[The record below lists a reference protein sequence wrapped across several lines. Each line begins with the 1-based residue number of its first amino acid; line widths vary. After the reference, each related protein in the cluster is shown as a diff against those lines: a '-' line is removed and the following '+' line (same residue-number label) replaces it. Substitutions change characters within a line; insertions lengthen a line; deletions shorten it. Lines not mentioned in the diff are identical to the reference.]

1 MSAVSDVLE
10 GLRLAAN
17 EEDSTARALCATA
30 LLSTATAEGARQ
42 AKEGARPGEW
52 RAHAKE
58 GARPGG
64 RRAQAKEVRELST
77 AQTEG
82 ARLQQSLR
90 NALKEG
96 ARPGGRR
103 AQAKEVRELS
113 TAQTEG
119 ARLQQSLRNALLADA
134 SRQKEELH
142 EPAPLQLST
151 AQAEELRDALR
162 ADPSLPTELLNT
174 LLLVWSV
181 EQELHERRRAE
192 GSIKP

>member
-1 MSAVSDVLE
+1 MSAVSDIFE
-10 GLRLAAN
+10 RLRLAEN

-52 RAHAKE
+52 RA
-58 GARPGG
+58 
-64 RRAQAKEVRELST
+64 QA
-77 AQTEG
+77 
-82 ARLQQSLR
+82 
-90 NALKEG
+90 KEG